1 MKSKLPNININ
12 KKYIRLEIRPKN
24 EIEGAKFIKTNRKFN
39 INKRRINNEFEKIS
53 TKFNFNRHNN
63 VKSIDLNAVV
73 DHRPKKLK
81 ELNTSQS
88 NLSKK
93 NNKTI
98 SNQIKQSFSTKKY
111 LKHNSSAK
119 FLLTNSIL
127 NRLYQSP
134 EEIDEIEKYEYYD
147 KIEKTKSYL
156 NFLKKE
162 KEVTPKDSEN
172 NSVFND
178 SKINLKNRGE
188 KKVFN
193 NLMKTKQSI
202 YDLIYLFNPK
212 NMIKLWHKFKNKDLF
227 EKYIIKR
234 FIKEKKKQLEEKKI
248 INTEARNILIILD
261 GDIIINEK
269 YIRGFFMEIP
279 SSKEIKLLNNE
290 QRKSIYN
297 NILKRGEDYFKTKKH
312 LINIFSPE
320 KQYISDLI
328 EIEDNFDFLYISSKM
343 VCLGAQIITTR
354 PLMALYDNEFKND
367 MKEYMEKMKEMEKEK
382 EELLLKEKLKYKKHK
397 IKKIIP
403 GIRPKY
409 ERYKPHYS
417 FADGENNIEN
427 IDYIIYS
434 DDEER
439 KESKGKKI
447 LKNCYLKNDFF
458 LYLNENDINKKT
470 IELKKNL
477 NFTASYNLR
486 ENFKKFNPSF
496 ESLLQRYKKEIYHQL
511 KIDPKIFIVDPID
524 AKINSH
530 NLEFPNDKLTKL
542 YMPRKQKKVNLINYQ
557 KKYLKKTPKYKI
569 AINDHFYHNMNR
581 NISKYYNPFILYN
594 IPKLLSEYNNFTRKR
609 LFELYSK
616 YKDLITMS
624 YAKHK
629 SKYILQNGVDFEV
642 WKISQTKKKNSQLN
656 YIIKLIEEIFIF

>member
-39 INKRRINNEFEKIS
+39 INKRRINEFEKIS

-98 SNQIKQSFSTKKY
+98 SNQIKQSFSTSKY

-178 SKINLKNRGE
+178 SKINLKNKGE

-212 NMIKLWHKFKNKDLF
+212 NMIKLWHKFQNKDQF
-227 EKYIIKR
+227 EKYII
-234 FIKEKKKQLEEKKI
+234 
-248 INTEARNILIILD
+248 
-261 GDIIINEK
+261 
-269 YIRGFFMEIP
+269 
-279 SSKEIKLLNNE
+279 
-290 QRKSIYN
+290 
-297 NILKRGEDYFKTKKH
+297 
-312 LINIFSPE
+312 
-320 KQYISDLI
+320 
-328 EIEDNFDFLYISSKM
+328 
-343 VCLGAQIITTR
+343 
-354 PLMALYDNEFKND
+354 
-367 MKEYMEKMKEMEKEK
+367 
-382 EELLLKEKLKYKKHK
+382 
-397 IKKIIP
+397 
-403 GIRPKY
+403 
-409 ERYKPHYS
+409 
-417 FADGENNIEN
+417 
-427 IDYIIYS
+427 
-434 DDEER
+434 
-439 KESKGKKI
+439 
-447 LKNCYLKNDFF
+447 
-458 LYLNENDINKKT
+458 
-470 IELKKNL
+470 
-477 NFTASYNLR
+477 
-486 ENFKKFNPSF
+486 
-496 ESLLQRYKKEIYHQL
+496 
-511 KIDPKIFIVDPID
+511 
-524 AKINSH
+524 
-530 NLEFPNDKLTKL
+530 
-542 YMPRKQKKVNLINYQ
+542 
-557 KKYLKKTPKYKI
+557 
-569 AINDHFYHNMNR
+569 
-581 NISKYYNPFILYN
+581 
-594 IPKLLSEYNNFTRKR
+594 
-609 LFELYSK
+609 
-616 YKDLITMS
+616 
-624 YAKHK
+624 
-629 SKYILQNGVDFEV
+629 
-642 WKISQTKKKNSQLN
+642 
-656 YIIKLIEEIFIF
+656 